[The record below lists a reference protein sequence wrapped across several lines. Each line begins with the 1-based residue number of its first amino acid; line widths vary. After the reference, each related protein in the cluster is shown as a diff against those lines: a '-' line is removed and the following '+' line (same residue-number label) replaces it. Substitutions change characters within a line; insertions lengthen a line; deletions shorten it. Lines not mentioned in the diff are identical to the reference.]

1 MSRNLF
7 AAPGK
12 AVRLPLYRVVG
23 LFEFHPCSLRIWHT
37 LDGLMTGKSV
47 QLGEGVGRR
56 CPCFGVLCFLC
67 AFVSSLFGAKSA
79 SADTPPTAIKTTS
92 LAVPA
97 TVLGVTNPYL
107 VAAAM
112 KTPEVRGFTLSQ
124 DIRDLAAQVERL
136 ARYGVD
142 LNQRKMPHAEKL
154 QLRVDTRTHGVGG
167 ILQLRYRR

>member
-1 MSRNLF
+1 
-7 AAPGK
+7 
-12 AVRLPLYRVVG
+12 
-23 LFEFHPCSLRIWHT
+23 
-37 LDGLMTGKSV
+37 MTRKSV

-107 VAAAM
+107 IAAAI
-112 KTPEVRGFTLSQ
+112 KTPEVQGFTLSQ
-124 DIRDLAAQVERL
+124 DIRDLAAQVEKL

-142 LNQRKMPHAEKL
+142 LNQRKTPRAEKL

-167 ILQLRYRR
+167 ILQLRYHR

>member
-1 MSRNLF
+1 MQF
-7 AAPGK
+7 GAK
-12 AVRLPLYRVVG
+12 RLACSLEGTRI
-23 LFEFHPCSLRIWHT
+23 LFEFHPSSLKVCQTVGW
-37 LDGLMTGKSV
+37 LMKRKSV
-47 QLGEGVGRR
+47 QLGESVRRR

-79 SADTPPTAIKTTS
+79 SADTPPTAIKTTQ

-107 VAAAM
+107 IAAAM
-112 KTPEVRGFTLSQ
+112 KVPEVRSFTLSQ
-124 DIRDLAAQVERL
+124 DIRDLAARVEKL

-142 LNQRKMPHAEKL
+142 LNQRKVPRGEKL
-154 QLRVDTRTHGVGG
+154 QLRVDTRTRGVGG

>member
-1 MSRNLF
+1 
-7 AAPGK
+7 
-12 AVRLPLYRVVG
+12 
-23 LFEFHPCSLRIWHT
+23 
-37 LDGLMTGKSV
+37 MTGKSV
-47 QLGEGVGRR
+47 QLGDGVGRR
-56 CPCFGVLCFLC
+56 CPYFGVLCFLC

-79 SADTPPTAIKTTS
+79 SADTPPTAIKTTP

>member
-1 MSRNLF
+1 MKR
-7 AAPGK
+7 
-12 AVRLPLYRVVG
+12 
-23 LFEFHPCSLRIWHT
+23 
-37 LDGLMTGKSV
+37 KSV
-47 QLGEGVGRR
+47 QLGESVRRR

-107 VAAAM
+107 IAAAI
-112 KTPEVRGFTLSQ
+112 KTPEVQGFTLSQ
-124 DIRDLAAQVERL
+124 DIRDLAAQVEKL

-142 LNQRKMPHAEKL
+142 LNQRKTPRAEKL